1 MVIHP
6 NDYSKNENSNQI
18 SKKFNDYKQD
28 DLFTNEKIE
37 GNYYNQKKKNYKNFN
52 SIKKYIN

>member
-28 DLFTNEKIE
+28 DLFTNEKTE